1 MSSALKTTFQTTA
14 IVLASLTMA
23 SATVVSASVTA
34 NAGAGVTTHEC
45 GSKFEPGNYLP
56 TSQHENS
63 DYFQL
68 KPILFD
74 DAVYDQVRHF
84 GDRLNGRWY
93 GTLLDI
99 RCLDTYEESH
109 TSVKSFRV
117 DAEIEKHFQG
127 AVIMEVHQ
135 ENAEET
141 SLDRVFLAP
150 ETELDPILDLSDQL
164 VVTNGQRTGHRSYQ
178 LDFSIPDTLIYND
191 KYRRLANRSE
201 VVERFIELQMV
212 ETLEETEGRR
222 PAPFGQRLVHEI
234 KTVSIKE
241 AELTVYRDVYVDGH
255 FVAQQH
261 WQLRRI

>member
-1 MSSALKTTFQTTA
+1 M
-14 IVLASLTMA
+14 
-23 SATVVSASVTA
+23 
-34 NAGAGVTTHEC
+34 
-45 GSKFEPGNYLP
+45 
-56 TSQHENS
+56 
-63 DYFQL
+63 
-68 KPILFD
+68 
-74 DAVYDQVRHF
+74 
-84 GDRLNGRWY
+84 
-93 GTLLDI
+93 
-99 RCLDTYEESH
+99 
-109 TSVKSFRV
+109 
-117 DAEIEKHFQG
+117 EI
-127 AVIMEVHQ
+127 HQ

-164 VVTNGQRTGHRSYQ
+164 LITNGQRTGHRSYQ

-201 VVERFIELQMV
+201 VVERFERLGA
-212 ETLEETEGRR
+212 EGRP

-241 AELTVYRDVYVDGH
+241 AELTVHRDVYVDGT

>member
-1 MSSALKTTFQTTA
+1 MSSALKTTLQTAA
-14 IVLASLTMA
+14 IALSSLAIA
-23 SATVVSASVTA
+23 STTTVGA
-34 NAGAGVTTHEC
+34 NTTDQAGITTYEC
-45 GSKFEPGNYLP
+45 GSTFKPGNYLP
-56 TSQHENS
+56 ASQHETS

-68 KPILFD
+68 KPTIFD
-74 DAVYDQVRHF
+74 DAVYDQVRDF

-93 GTLLDI
+93 GTVLDI

-117 DAEIEKHFQG
+117 DAKIKKHFQG
-127 AVIMEVHQ
+127 ALIMEIHQ

-164 VVTNGQRTGHRSYQ
+164 LITNGQRTGHRSYQ

-201 VVERFIELQMV
+201 VVERFERLG
-212 ETLEETEGRR
+212 LEGRP

-241 AELTVYRDVYVDGH
+241 AELTVHRDVYVDGT